1 MNKDMSA
8 IRDSISKLKNTLE
21 KGSLGQLRRWVRS
34 GAQEFSDPDRP
45 RVKLMKIATGI
56 AEAVRTAQK
65 EAIHWRDR
73 SSRTA
78 AAPIALD
85 RHERIEEFLMQ
96 IDAAVEWAE
105 KTCSMAESGAIETR
119 IWIPRL
125 IEMYDTVLFIC
136 RSMRR
141 VALGDDPSSMV
152 VRHMTRG
159 GV

>member
-1 MNKDMSA
+1 MNEDMSA
-8 IRDSISKLKNTLE
+8 IREKTLE
-21 KGSLGQLRRWVRS
+21 NGSLGQLRRWVRG
-34 GAQEFSDPDRP
+34 GAQGFSDPERP
-45 RVKLMKIATGI
+45 RVKLMEIATGI

-73 SSRTA
+73 NNRSA

-85 RHERIEEFLMQ
+85 RHERIKEFLMQ
-96 IDAAVEWAE
+96 IDAAVEWAD
-105 KTCSMAESGAIETR
+105 KTCSMAESGEIESRT
-119 IWIPRL
+119 WIPRL
-125 IEMYDTVLFIC
+125 IDMYDRVLFIC

-141 VALGDDPSSMV
+141 VAIGDDPGSIV

>member
-1 MNKDMSA
+1 MNKDMSP

-21 KGSLGQLRRWVRS
+21 KGSLGELRRWVRG
-34 GAQEFSDPDRP
+34 GAQEFSDPERP
-45 RVKLMKIATGI
+45 RVKLMEIATGI
-56 AEAVRTAQK
+56 AEAVRMAQR

-73 SSRTA
+73 STRSA

-85 RHERIEEFLMQ
+85 RHERIKEFLMQ
-96 IDAAVEWAE
+96 ISAAVEWADR
-105 KTCSMAESGAIETR
+105 TCSMAESGEIESRT
-119 IWIPRL
+119 WIPRL
-125 IEMYDTVLFIC
+125 IDMYDRVLFIC

-141 VALGDDPSSMV
+141 VAIGDDPNSMV

>member
-1 MNKDMSA
+1 M
-8 IRDSISKLKNTLE
+8 
-21 KGSLGQLRRWVRS
+21 
-34 GAQEFSDPDRP
+34 
-45 RVKLMKIATGI
+45 KLMEIATGI
-56 AEAVRTAQK
+56 AEAVRMAQK